1 MARILAV
8 DDEPFVRRAVSR
20 VMNRLGHTVSEAPDG
35 VAAIRMAQESTYDIA
50 FVDFDMPGG
59 PDGLAVLSRL
69 RELSPRCVRVLMTGR
84 TDFPLVIEAINKGE
98 VLRVLPKPFHVE
110 QLELLLNDLIEA
122 ARRLA
127 SVADTENDVSEVSR
141 LFQELLDGD
150 HLAMAIQPIVSR
162 DDGAEVVAVECL
174 LRSTHPFLA
183 NPLSILHAVERAG
196 RVRELSEQVN
206 RLAAEWAVRLP
217 EELLLFVNI
226 HPAQLDDP
234 EVEARFAPL
243 VPHANRV
250 VLEITERASLR
261 DFTHWESSIQ
271 RLEALG
277 FRFAL
282 DDLGSGYGGLA
293 LLADLR
299 PAFIKVDMS
308 IVRDVDRKV
317 QKQRLV
323 DLLITFANA
332 TGAVLVA
339 EGVETEGEA
348 RVLID
353 AGTHLLQGHYFARP
367 SLIWPA
373 PRAEA
378 SPERST
384 P

>member
-20 VMNRLGHTVSEAPDG
+20 VMNRLGHTVCEAPDG
-35 VAAIRMAQESTYDIA
+35 VAAIRLAQESSFDIA

-59 PDGLAVLSRL
+59 PDGLSVLSRL

-84 TDFPLVIEAINKGE
+84 TDFPLVVDAINKGE
-98 VLRVLPKPFHVE
+98 VLRVLAKPFHAA

-127 SVADTENDVSEVSR
+127 TVADTEHDVSGVHR

-150 HLAMAIQPIVSR
+150 HLRMAVQPIVAS
-162 DDGAEVVAVECL
+162 DDTDRIVAVECL
-174 LRSTHPFLA
+174 LRSTHPILA

-196 RVRELSEQVN
+196 RVYDLSEQVN
-206 RLAAEWAVRLP
+206 RLAAEWAARLP
-217 EELLLFVNI
+217 ADMLLFVNI

-234 EVEARFAPL
+234 DVEARFAAL
-243 VPHANRV
+243 VPHAGRII
-250 VLEITERASLR
+250 LEITERASLR
-261 DFTHWESSIQ
+261 DFTHWESSMQ
-271 RLEALG
+271 RLEAMG

-299 PAFIKVDMS
+299 PAFIKIDMS
-308 IVRDVDRKV
+308 IVRDVHRKV

-339 EGVETEGEA
+339 EGVETVAEA

-373 PRAEA
+373 PR
-378 SPERST
+378 PEIGPDGSA